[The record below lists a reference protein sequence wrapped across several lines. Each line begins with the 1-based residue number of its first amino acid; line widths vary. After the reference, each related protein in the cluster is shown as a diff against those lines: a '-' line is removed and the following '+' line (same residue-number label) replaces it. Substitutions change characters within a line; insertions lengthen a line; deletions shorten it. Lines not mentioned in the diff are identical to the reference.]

1 MCSGSDYITPM
12 FILGLQRERQ
22 QTVNFKR
29 IFVTLDFNIF
39 FVLMIYID
47 IQKYYEHFIFSDDF
61 FAEIVDSQL
70 KSILYYLILKL
81 SFSSLSCS

>member
-1 MCSGSDYITPM
+1 MCSGSDYITPR

-29 IFVTLDFNIF
+29 IFVILDFNIF
-39 FVLMIYID
+39 YVLMVYIYF
-47 IQKYYEHFIFSDDF
+47 QKHYDHCIFSDDF
-61 FAEIVDSQL
+61 LEEIVDSQL